1 MIMPSEQRKGLGLAL
16 AIDAAGGLKHVGCCL
31 ASVDVGRARA
41 SQKADEI
48 KVKRAISST
57 AGGFEEVNKRVT
69 ESMVD
74 MALKECATM
83 LTNKLKHA
91 AAAAIVNYTSNKN
104 PSK

>member
-16 AIDAAGGLKHVGCCL
+16 DAAGGLKHVRGCL
-31 ASVDVGRARA
+31 ASIDVERARA
-41 SQKADEI
+41 SLKADEI
-48 KVKRAISST
+48 KVKKAIRST

-83 LTNKLKHA
+83 LTNKTRRRRSLPCLHWH
-91 AAAAIVNYTSNKN
+91 I
-104 PSK
+104 